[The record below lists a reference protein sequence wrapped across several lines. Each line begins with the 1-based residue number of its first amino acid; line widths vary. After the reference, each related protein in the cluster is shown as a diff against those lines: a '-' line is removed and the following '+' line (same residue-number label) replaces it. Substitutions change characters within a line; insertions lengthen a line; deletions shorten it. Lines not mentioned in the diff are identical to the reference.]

1 MCFFWH
7 IVSLNPSLL
16 QCNHISN
23 FHEPCA
29 LPVLWSAAS
38 ESSKDEWS
46 HLLTFIAAAG
56 IIHSLVVLDCVF
68 ASSSEISCFHL

>member
-1 MCFFWH
+1 MFSFWD
-7 IVSLNPSLL
+7 VASLNPSLI
-16 QCNHISN
+16 QCNRISI

-46 HLLTFIAAAG
+46 HLLTFIPAAG
-56 IIHSLVVLDCVF
+56 IMHAFTVWLCLTVFLPQVVK
-68 ASSSEISCFHL
+68 